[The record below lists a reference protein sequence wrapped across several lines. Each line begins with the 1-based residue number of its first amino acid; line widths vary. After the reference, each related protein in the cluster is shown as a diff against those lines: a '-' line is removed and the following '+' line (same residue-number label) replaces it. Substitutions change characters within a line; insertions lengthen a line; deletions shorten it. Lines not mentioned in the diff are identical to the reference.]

1 MLCGGCII
9 EQAFA
14 LGGLVALRKRR
25 DAASAKWLFSFM
37 KQLAPY
43 ENLVTLLSKLPGIGR
58 RSAERM
64 ALALVQDRED
74 LPRKLADALLTA
86 DEQVVSCAMCG
97 QLTSRDRN
105 PCPVCSDSRRNNHML
120 CVVENA
126 GDIMKLEQSGA
137 FKGRYH
143 ALGGKLSPMRG
154 VGVADLRIESL
165 LRRLTEEHVQEVIL
179 ALNTDAES
187 DTTASYLHDLLES
200 RKVKVSRLAYGI
212 PAGSAIE
219 YADPVT
225 LARALSGRID
235 LD

>member
-1 MLCGGCII
+1 
-9 EQAFA
+9 
-14 LGGLVALRKRR
+14 
-25 DAASAKWLFSFM
+25 M

-43 ENLVTLLSKLPGIGR
+43 ENLVTLLSKLPSIGR

-64 ALALVQDRED
+64 ALALVQDREG
-74 LPRKLADALLTA
+74 LTRKLADALLVA
-86 DEQVVSCAMCG
+86 DESVVSCSMCG
-97 QLTSRDRN
+97 QLTSKDRD
-105 PCPVCSDSRRNNHML
+105 PCPVCSDARRSTHVL

-143 ALGGKLSPMRG
+143 SLGGKLSPMRG
-154 VGVADLRIESL
+154 VGVTDLRIEQL
-165 LRRLTEEHVQEVIL
+165 LRRLTEEDIQEVIL

-187 DTTASYLHDLLES
+187 DTTASYLHDLLDS
-200 RKVKVSRLAYGI
+200 RNVKVSRLAYGI

-225 LARALSGRID
+225 LARALSGRTN

>member
-1 MLCGGCII
+1 
-9 EQAFA
+9 
-14 LGGLVALRKRR
+14 
-25 DAASAKWLFSFM
+25 M

-43 ENLVTLLSKLPGIGR
+43 ENLVTLLCKLPSIGR

-64 ALALVQDRED
+64 ALALVQDRD
-74 LPRKLADALLTA
+74 GLARKLAHALLEA
-86 DEQVVSCAMCG
+86 DELVVSCSMCG
-97 QLTSRDRN
+97 QLTSKDHD
-105 PCPVCSDSRRNNHML
+105 PCPVCANPRRNTHIL

-143 ALGGKLSPMRG
+143 SLGGKLSPLRG
-154 VGVADLRIESL
+154 IGVANLRIEAL
-165 LRRLTEEHVQEVIL
+165 LRRLTEEKVQEVIL

-225 LARALSGRID
+225 LARALSGRIN

>member
-1 MLCGGCII
+1 
-9 EQAFA
+9 
-14 LGGLVALRKRR
+14 
-25 DAASAKWLFSFM
+25 M

-43 ENLVTLLSKLPGIGR
+43 ENLLTLLGKLPSIGR

-64 ALALVQDRED
+64 ALALIQDRTG
-74 LPRKLADALLTA
+74 LTRKLADALLEA
-86 DEQVVSCAMCG
+86 DESIVSCTLCG
-97 QLTSRDRN
+97 QLTSKESD
-105 PCPVCSDSRRNNHML
+105 PCSVCSNPRRNTHVL

-154 VGVADLRIESL
+154 ISVTDLRIEPL
-165 LRRLTEEHVQEVIL
+165 LRRLTEEGIEEVIL

-187 DTTASYLHDLLES
+187 GTTASYLRDLLES
-200 RKVKVSRLAYGI
+200 RDVKVTQLAYGI

-225 LARALSGRID
+225 LARALNGRIN
-235 LD
+235 LH

>member
-1 MLCGGCII
+1 
-9 EQAFA
+9 
-14 LGGLVALRKRR
+14 
-25 DAASAKWLFSFM
+25 M
-37 KQLAPY
+37 KQLVPY
-43 ENLVTLLSKLPGIGR
+43 ENLVALLCKLPGIGR

-64 ALALVQDRED
+64 ALALVQDRD
-74 LPRKLADALLTA
+74 NLARKLADALLVA
-86 DEQVVSCAMCG
+86 DELVVSCAMCG
-97 QLTSRDRN
+97 QLTSRDRD
-105 PCPVCSDSRRNNHML
+105 PCSVCSDSRRSNHVL

-154 VGVADLRIESL
+154 IGVADLRIEAL
-165 LRRLTEEHVQEVIL
+165 LRRLTSEDIREVIL
-179 ALNTDAES
+179 GLNTDAES

-225 LARALSGRID
+225 LARALSGRVT